1 MSDRAK
7 LPSFGPSEASDGV
20 KLPSFRLS
28 ETSDGV
34 KLPSFRLSETS
45 DGQKIPIA
53 GASEVSRDVPVYFS
67 FGLPLKSSFGMAGS
81 LPSRM
86 AM

>member
-7 LPSFGPSEASDGV
+7 LPSFGP
-20 KLPSFRLS
+20 
-28 ETSDGV
+28 
-34 KLPSFRLSETS
+34 SETS

-53 GASEVSRDVPVYFS
+53 GASEVSQDVPVYFS

-81 LPSRM
+81 LPSHM
-86 AM
+86 AI

>member
-1 MSDRAK
+1 MSDRAKLPSFEPSEMSDRAK
-7 LPSFGPSEASDGV
+7 LPSFGPSE
-20 KLPSFRLS
+20 
-28 ETSDGV
+28 TSDGV
-34 KLPSFRLSETS
+34 KL
-45 DGQKIPIA
+45 PIA